1 MGLDRKKLFGMSKNE
16 LLLLKTIQKGLRAN
30 QEDFID
36 LRQYTEDLSI
46 QERRKKRFLAKKK
59 YLKERGISGY

>member
-16 LLLLKTIQKGLRAN
+16 LLLIQTIQKGLRAN

-36 LRQYTEDLSI
+36 LRQYLEPQSVHD
-46 QERRKKRFLAKKK
+46 RRKSRYKNKAKV
-59 YLKERGISGY
+59 LKDYEKLK